1 MTDLDLALR
10 RPGQILLLERTH
22 ALGLLDRMLTAQR
35 PGRGFLGNALS
46 ALGLKPAAGHDI
58 PERPKVLGLPS
69 LPWAE
74 NAEQGEGYLIVDGI
88 AVMDVA
94 GVLTPNGYYDWW
106 EDRWVGGYAQIGASF
121 AAAEDDDRVRA
132 VFARVNSP
140 GGLVDGCFD
149 LCDDMASRS
158 KPFHVHA
165 RMACSAAYA
174 WTSTADRID
183 APREGDVG
191 SIGVLITHYDISDML
206 AEWGIKVEAIQ
217 SGAHKTDGAEWKPLT
232 DDARSHLK
240 GVVDQ
245 IAKRFVATVEGG
257 RPMTAEQIRATEARW
272 YLAEHDDPEMSGL
285 ALGLVDGI
293 ATERAAFA
301 ALHQSL
307 ETSGGSAAGA
317 ATTTEEEAEMSLA
330 EQIAALRSKA
340 ARGDAAAKRK
350 LKSLGVSLKATSN
363 DDDPK
368 SETDEDEPESETDED
383 DPEAETDKDE
393 EGKGEDDPEAETDEE
408 EAEDDEEEP
417 SARSTGSAAGFALLN
432 CTEAKG
438 REKLAGELARKVGSK
453 KLSYGEAR
461 KMLASAPK
469 GSRLGAQMAGRDKSP
484 GSGGS
489 AAAGSAKGLAS
500 AVDRFNAKRSG
511 K

>member
-35 PGRGFLGNALS
+35 PGRGLIGNALS
-46 ALGLKPAAGHDI
+46 ALGLRPSAGSDI
-58 PERPKVLGLPS
+58 PERPQVLGLPS

-74 NAEQGEGYLIVDGI
+74 TAEQGEGYLIVDGI
-88 AVMDVA
+88 AVMDIA
-94 GVLTPNGYYDWW
+94 GVMTPNGYYDWW
-106 EDRWVGGYAQIGASF
+106 EDRWAGGYAQIGASF

-132 VFARVNSP
+132 IFARVNSP

-149 LCDDMASRS
+149 LCDQLAARS

-165 RMACSAAYA
+165 HMACSAAYA
-174 WTSTADRID
+174 LASTADRID

-217 SGAHKTDGAEWKPLT
+217 SGARKTDGAEWKPLS
-232 DDARSHLK
+232 DDARAHLK

-245 IAKRFVATVEGG
+245 IARRFVATVADG
-257 RPMTAEQIRATEARW
+257 RPMTEDQIRATEARW
-272 YLAEHDDPEMSGL
+272 YLAEHDDPDMSGL

-307 ETSGGSAAGA
+307 DTSGAPAAGA
-317 ATTTEEEAEMSLA
+317 AITTEEEADMSLA
-330 EQIAALRSKA
+330 DQIAALRSRA
-340 ARGDAAAKRK
+340 ARGDAAARRQ
-350 LKSLGVSLKATSN
+350 LKSLGVRLRAEKG
-363 DDDPK
+363 DD
-368 SETDEDEPESETDED
+368 PESETDED
-383 DPEAETDKDE
+383 DREAET
-393 EGKGEDDPEAETDEE
+393 EDDPEAETEDEDAEGDDEDPEAETEDE

-417 SARSTGSAAGFALLN
+417 AAHATGTKAGFALLG
-432 CTEAKG
+432 CAEARG
-438 REKLAGELARKVGSK
+438 RDGLARELGRKVGAK
-453 KLSYGEAR
+453 KLTYGEAR
-461 KMLASAPK
+461 KMLAAAPK
-469 GSRLGAQMAGRDKSP
+469 GSRLGNAMAGRDKNP
-484 GSGGS
+484 GASHGG
-489 AAAGSAKGLAS
+489 AAASARGLAS
-500 AVDRFNAKRSG
+500 AVDRFNARRK
-511 K
+511 

>member
-22 ALGLLDRMLTAQR
+22 ALGLLDRMLTTQR
-35 PGRGFLGNALS
+35 PGRGLFGNALS
-46 ALGLKPAAGHDI
+46 ALGLKPTAGHDI

-94 GVLTPNGYYDWW
+94 GVMTPHGYYDWW
-106 EDRWVGGYAQIGASF
+106 EDRWVGGYAQIGASHD
-121 AAAEDDDRVRA
+121 AAEEDDRVRA
-132 VFARVNSP
+132 IFARVNFP

-149 LCDDMASRS
+149 LCDDMAARS

-174 WTSTADRID
+174 LASTADRID

-206 AEWGIKVEAIQ
+206 AEWGVKVEAIQ
-217 SGAHKTDGAEWKPLT
+217 SGPRKTDAAEWKPLS
-232 DDARSHLK
+232 DDARAHLK
-240 GVVDQ
+240 AVVDQ
-245 IAKRFVATVEGG
+245 IAKRFVATVEAG

-272 YLAEHDDPEMSGL
+272 YLAEHDDPEMSGM

-307 ETSGGSAAGA
+307 ETSGGPAARA
-317 ATTTEEEAEMSLA
+317 ASTTEKEAEMSLE
-330 EQIAALRSKA
+330 EQIAALRAKA

-350 LKSLGVSLKATSN
+350 LKSLGVSLKATTN
-363 DDDPK
+363 DDDPDA
-368 SETDEDEPESETDED
+368 ETEEDDPESETEED
-383 DPEAETDKDE
+383 DPEAETDKEE
-393 EGKGEDDPEAETDEE
+393 EGEGTDDDPEAETEDE
-408 EAEDDEEEP
+408 EAEDDDEEP
-417 SARSTGSAAGFALLN
+417 AAKATGSKAGFALMG
-432 CTEAKG
+432 CKEAKG
-438 REKLAGELARKVGSK
+438 REKLAANLARKVGAK
-453 KLSYGEAR
+453 KLNYGEA
-461 KMLASAPK
+461 KQMLAAAPK
-469 GSRLGAQMAGRDKSP
+469 GSRLGQAMAGRDRNPGASH
-484 GSGGS
+484 GSGK
-489 AAAGSAKGLAS
+489 ASAKGLAS
-500 AVDRFNAKRSG
+500 AVDRYNAKR